1 MHSFRLFKT
10 PIFSHTTVREFGYD
24 SELPKIL
31 IINPVPK
38 QLFCHFG
45 NKIEEIDNGALVGDY
60 KIYTAT
66 AFIRAIETDTV
77 ERI

>member
-1 MHSFRLFKT
+1 MYSFNLFKT
-10 PIFSHTTVREFGYD
+10 PIFSHTTVKRFGYD
-24 SELPKIL
+24 SEHSKIL

-38 QLFCHFG
+38 KLFCHFG
-45 NKIEEIDNGALVGDY
+45 NKIAEIDNGDRVGDY

-77 ERI
+77 ERQ